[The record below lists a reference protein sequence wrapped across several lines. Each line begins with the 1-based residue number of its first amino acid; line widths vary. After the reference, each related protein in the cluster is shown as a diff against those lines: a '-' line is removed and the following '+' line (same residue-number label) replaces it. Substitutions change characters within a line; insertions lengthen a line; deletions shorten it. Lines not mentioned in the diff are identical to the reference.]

1 MHEQP
6 LLVTRETLQSSIN
19 EVRKLCEYIVNARC
33 RPRPR

>member
-19 EVRKLCEYIVNARC
+19 EVRKLCEYVVNTRR
-33 RPRPR
+33 RPRTR